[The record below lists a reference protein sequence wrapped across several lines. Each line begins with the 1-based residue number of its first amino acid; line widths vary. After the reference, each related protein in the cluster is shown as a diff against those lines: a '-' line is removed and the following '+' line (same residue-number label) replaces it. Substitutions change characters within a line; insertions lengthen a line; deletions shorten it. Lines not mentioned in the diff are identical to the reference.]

1 MKYTDIVKAIE
12 LIAPPSLAEEWDNCG
27 TQVFTGQE
35 DVSGALVCLEVTD
48 EVIVEAINK
57 DIHMIISH
65 HPLIFG
71 GISSVDIAAYGREAV
86 TGRYIAKLIDNDI
99 CVYSAHTSFDSSP
112 SGNNVY
118 LARLLGLSD
127 VEGPSDKLMGCI
139 GHFEKE
145 ISFLEARA
153 HVASVLNIREEH
165 LRVVAD
171 PEKMIKTVAL
181 CTGAGGGF
189 LEDAV
194 GYGCDLMITGDVKF
208 DQAQYAKASG
218 IALIDAGHFGTEKI
232 FAENFAA
239 QLRVLTPELN
249 VVESVINSNPYLID

>member
-12 LIAPPSLAEEWDNCG
+12 KIAPPYLAEEWDNCG

-35 DVSGALVCLEVTD
+35 DVSSVLVCLEVTD

-57 DIHMIISH
+57 DIHMIVSH

-71 GISSVDIAAYGREAV
+71 GINSVDITAYGRDAV

-118 LARLLGLSD
+118 LAQLLGLSD
-127 VEGPSDKLMGCI
+127 VEGPSDELMGCI
-139 GHFEKE
+139 GHFDEE
-145 ISFLEARA
+145 VTFTEARA
-153 HVASVLNIREEH
+153 HIASVLGLREEH
-165 LRVVAD
+165 LRVVAEPD
-171 PEKMIKTVAL
+171 MMIKTVAL

-194 GYGCDLMITGDVKF
+194 GYGCDMMITGDVKL
-208 DQAQYAKASG
+208 DQAQYAKACG
-218 IALIDAGHFGTEKI
+218 IALVDAGHFGTEKI

-239 QLRVLTPELN
+239 QLRIMAPELT
-249 VVESVINSNPYLID
+249 VVESVINSNPYLVL

>member
-12 LIAPPSLAEEWDNCG
+12 RIAPPELAESWDNCG

-35 DVSGALVCLEVTD
+35 EVSSVLVCLEVTD
-48 EVIVEAINK
+48 EVICEAIGK
-57 DIHMIISH
+57 GLHMIVSH

-71 GISSVDIAAYGREAV
+71 GISSVNIDAYGREAV

-99 CVYSAHTSFDSSP
+99 CVYSAHTSFDSAP
-112 SGNNVY
+112 EGNNVY
-118 LARLLGLSD
+118 MAGLLGLKNI
-127 VEGPSDKLMGCI
+127 EGPSEKLMGSI
-139 GHFEKE
+139 GQFDQE
-145 ISFLEARA
+145 IMFSQAGKLVAEA
-153 HVASVLNIREEH
+153 LDLPENY
-165 LRVVAD
+165 LRIIGD

-194 GYGCDLMITGDVKF
+194 AYGCDMMITGDVKF
-208 DQAQYAKASG
+208 DQAQYAKAAG
-218 IALIDAGHFGTEKI
+218 IALIDAGHYGTEKI

-239 QLRVLTPELN
+239 QLRKLVPELEIK
-249 VVESVINSNPYLID
+249 ESTVNANPYVV